1 MNNKIKIIDLLNKIA
16 NGEEVPNKFKLKGF
30 KTDLVFCYNEKY
42 HCYDLIGEKF
52 KNDCYVFGYS
62 ELNDEVEIL
71 EEEKKI
77 PEKHINNYGDLII
90 LGQQDNWL
98 EPTIETDQKINAQL
112 NPYVFEAI
120 NENFKDIENK
130 IYEIIDYLKSKGK

>member
-1 MNNKIKIIDLLNKIA
+1 MNKDIK
-16 NGEEVPNKFKLKGF
+16 
-30 KTDLVFCYNEKY
+30 
-42 HCYDLIGEKF
+42 
-52 KNDCYVFGYS
+52 
-62 ELNDEVEIL
+62 
-71 EEEKKI
+71 EKKI
-77 PEKHINNYGDLII
+77 PEKHINDYGDLII

-130 IYEIIDYLKSKGK
+130 IYEIIDYLKSKGE

>member
-1 MNNKIKIIDLLNKIA
+1 MKIIDLLNKIA
-16 NGEEVPNKFKLKGF
+16 NGVTYTKKARIRYFDRRNDYEDECILNEVAIGYRL
-30 KTDLVFCYNEKY
+30 YNQN
-42 HCYDLIGEKF
+42 I
-52 KNDCYVFGYS
+52 

-130 IYEIIDYLKSKGK
+130 IYEIIDYLKSKGDE